1 MIRVGILSVSDGA
14 ARGLHPDTTHLAL
27 RQALAEGPFEV
38 AAYELVA
45 QESAQIKRVLRLWAD
60 REGYELILS
69 AGGTGLSPRDNTPE
83 ATRELLEREVPGL
96 AEQMRS
102 SIGASAMVTL
112 SRGLAGTRGQSLIV
126 NLPGE
131 PEDARTALEA
141 ILSLLPKTIEMIT
154 GKALTPQ
161 R

>member
-1 MIRVGILSVSDGA
+1 MIRVGILSVSDQA
-14 ARGLHPDTTHLAL
+14 ARGLHPDTTHTAL
-27 RQALAEGPFEV
+27 REALAAGPFEV

-69 AGGTGLSPRDNTPE
+69 AGGTGLSPRDHTPE

-102 SIGASAMVTL
+102 CPKASPQVVL
-112 SRGLAGTRGQSLIV
+112 SRGVVGTRGQSLIV
-126 NLPGE
+126 NLPGQ
-131 PEDARTALEA
+131 PEDARAALEA

-154 GKALTPQ
+154 GKALTP

>member
-14 ARGLHPDTTHLAL
+14 ARGLHPDATHLAM
-27 RQALAEGPFEV
+27 RKALAKGPFEV

-102 SIGASAMVTL
+102 SIGASPLVTL
-112 SRGLAGTRGQSLIV
+112 SRGLVGTRGQSLIV

>member
-1 MIRVGILSVSDGA
+1 MIRVGILSVSDEA
-14 ARGLHPDTTHLAL
+14 ARGVYPDSTHTAL
-27 RQALAEGPFEV
+27 REALAAGPFEV
-38 AAYELVA
+38 AAYELVP

-96 AEQMRS
+96 AEQMRAC
-102 SIGASAMVTL
+102 IGASPHVVL
-112 SRGLAGTRGQSLIV
+112 SRGVVGTRGRSLIV

-131 PEDARTALEA
+131 PEDARVALEA
-141 ILSLLPKTIEMIT
+141 IFPLLPKTIEMIT
-154 GKALTPQ
+154 GKTLTSQ

>member
-1 MIRVGILSVSDGA
+1 MIRVGILSVSDQA

-27 RQALAEGPFEV
+27 REALAAGPFEV

-45 QESAQIKRVLRLWAD
+45 QEAAQIKRVLRLWAD

-69 AGGTGLSPRDNTPE
+69 AGGTGLSPRDHTPE

-102 SIGASAMVTL
+102 CPKASPHVVL
-112 SRGLAGTRGQSLIV
+112 SRGVVGTRGQSLIV
-126 NLPGE
+126 NLPGQ
-131 PEDARTALEA
+131 PEDARAALEA

-154 GKALTPQ
+154 GKAPTP